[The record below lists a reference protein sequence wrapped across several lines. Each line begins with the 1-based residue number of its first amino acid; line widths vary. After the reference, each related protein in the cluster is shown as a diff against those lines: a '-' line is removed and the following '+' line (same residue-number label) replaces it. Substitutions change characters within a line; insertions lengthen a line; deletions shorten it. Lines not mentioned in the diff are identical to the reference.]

1 MTVPTPS
8 PAATA
13 NTRTGSS
20 ASSSETCEEGA
31 SSPNS
36 ASRGRKVSACS
47 VRPKGS
53 TARRPSSA
61 SRLRVAAGS
70 AAKDSRTLYSW
81 TEVCTKG
88 SSDIIGTWS
97 TTLWRRPRHGKD
109 GSHWDRGQTR
119 ERLDEGRDHR
129 RHRHRPTGGRGRC
142 SGRRGDAERALGR
155 RGPHGRGEPR
165 PLRQPGPRA
174 A

>member
-31 SSPNS
+31 SSPTS
-36 ASRGRKVSACS
+36 ASRGRQVSACS

-81 TEVCTKG
+81 AEICTKG

-97 TTLWRRPRHGKD
+97 TTLCRRSRHGKD
-109 GSHWDRGQTR
+109 GSHWERGQTR
-119 ERLDEGRDHR
+119 ERLDEGRGHR
-129 RHRHRPTGGRGRC
+129 RHGRRPAGGRGRRTGGRG
-142 SGRRGDAERALGR
+142 DAEGAFGQ
-155 RGPHGRGEPR
+155 RGPHGRGD
-165 PLRQPGPRA
+165 
-174 A
+174 